1 MGSAISLKGLTV
13 TYPQTVVPAL
23 DHIDLDISK
32 GERVGIIGK
41 SGSGKSTMLKC
52 LNGIV
57 PQIVPADMKGAILV
71 DGVSTENMLPNEL
84 ASKVGLVFEDPE
96 TQIVAPTVSED
107 ITFGPINLGLPRE
120 EVLKRLDY
128 GLEVSR
134 LRDAAKRSPTM
145 LSGGQKQSLVVG
157 GILAMYPTVLALDE
171 PLTGLDP
178 TGKERVVRILKEYTQ
193 RNADST
199 LVISEG
205 GTNIDY
211 LIDLVDRLVAIH
223 NGKVVHDGTVDEVL
237 SNRKLFDSEVVS
249 PPQLVEISNRLG
261 LPSLPRTVDDAVPLV
276 KSMVQK
282 RKRADAVATPSA
294 TTESRRPIIEVKNL
308 HHVYPPNVN
317 ALDGVSI
324 NIYDG
329 EFLALIGQNGSGK
342 TTLAYHLAGL
352 LKATKGFNS
361 HILIDGKSIDAMP
374 VAELRKYVGY
384 VFQNPRDQFFAQT
397 VHEEIAYSLVMR
409 GTPREQALEEAR
421 KFAETYHFNN
431 LLEASVPQ
439 LSRAEASVVA
449 MFAIA
454 IAKPRVMIVD
464 EPAGGADEFESR
476 RLYTD
481 LRNLKASGMT
491 IVVITH
497 DMKRTLEFAERVVVM
512 NNGRI
517 LIEGD
522 PFSVFRERETLSQA
536 WIKPPVLSELEAK
549 LQSET
554 GIVVN
559 ARTATELRTM
569 LTGDAS

>member
-1 MGSAISLKGLTV
+1 M
-13 TYPQTVVPAL
+13 TYPQAGTPAL
-23 DHIDLDISK
+23 DHLDLDISK

-41 SGSGKSTMLKC
+41 SGSGKSTMLKS

-57 PQIVPADMKGAILV
+57 PQIVPADVKGEITV
-71 DGVSTENMLPNEL
+71 DGVNTANMLPNEL

-107 ITFGPINLGLPRE
+107 ITFGPINLGLSRD

-128 GLEVSR
+128 GLDVSR
-134 LRDAAKRSPTM
+134 LRDAARRSPTM
-145 LSGGQKQSLVVG
+145 LSGGQKQSLVIG
-157 GILAMYPTVLALDE
+157 GILAMYPMVLALDE

-178 TGKERVVRILKEYTQ
+178 TGKERVVKILKEYAE
-193 RNADST
+193 RNPDST
-199 LVISEG
+199 VVISEG

-211 LIDLVDRLVAIH
+211 LIGLVDRLVAIH
-223 NGKVVHDGTVDEVL
+223 NGKVIHDGTVDEVL
-237 SNRKLFDSEVVS
+237 SNRKLFDDGLVS
-249 PPQLVEISNRLG
+249 PPQLVEISNCLG
-261 LPSLPRTVDDAVPLV
+261 LPSIPRTVDEALPFV
-276 KSMVQK
+276 KSLAQK
-282 RKRADAVATPSA
+282 RRSAMKVPEQAVAP
-294 TTESRRPIIEVKNL
+294 ESRSPIIQVTDL

-317 ALDGVSI
+317 ALDGVSM

-352 LKATKGFNS
+352 LKPTKGFNS
-361 HILIDGKSIDAMP
+361 KIMIDGKSIEDMP

-384 VFQNPRDQFFAQT
+384 VFQNPRDQFFAET
-397 VHEEIAYSLVMR
+397 VQEEIAYSLVMR
-409 GTPREQALEEAR
+409 GSTREVALEEAR
-421 KFAETYHFNN
+421 KFAQAYHFDS
-431 LLEASVPQ
+431 LLPLSVPL

-454 IAKPRVMIVD
+454 IAKPRVLIID

-481 LRNLKASGMT
+481 LRNLKENGMT

-512 NNGRI
+512 NNGKV
-517 LIEGD
+517 LLEGD
-522 PFSVFRERETLSQA
+522 PFSVFREKETLSQA

-549 LQSET
+549 LLSET
-554 GIVVN
+554 GITLN

-569 LTGDAS
+569 LMGDAT

>member
-1 MGSAISLKGLTV
+1 
-13 TYPQTVVPAL
+13 
-23 DHIDLDISK
+23 
-32 GERVGIIGK
+32 
-41 SGSGKSTMLKC
+41 
-52 LNGIV
+52 
-57 PQIVPADMKGAILV
+57 
-71 DGVSTENMLPNEL
+71 
-84 ASKVGLVFEDPE
+84 
-96 TQIVAPTVSED
+96 
-107 ITFGPINLGLPRE
+107 
-120 EVLKRLDY
+120 
-128 GLEVSR
+128 
-134 LRDAAKRSPTM
+134 M
-145 LSGGQKQSLVVG
+145 LSGGQKQSLVIG

-178 TGKERVVRILKEYTQ
+178 TGKERVVRILKEYAE
-193 RNADST
+193 RNPSAT
-199 LVISEG
+199 IVISEG

-211 LIDLVDRLVAIH
+211 LIGLVDRLIAIH
-223 NGKVVHDGTVDEVL
+223 NGKIVHDGTIDEVL
-237 SNRKLFDSEVVS
+237 SNRKLFDEEVVS

-261 LPSLPRTVDDAVPLV
+261 FPSQPRTVDEALPLLKALAQKARKVGKVAAPAVVP
-276 KSMVQK
+276 
-282 RKRADAVATPSA
+282 AG
-294 TTESRRPIIEVKNL
+294 RRPIVEVTDV

-317 ALDGVSI
+317 ALDGVSV

-361 HILIDGKSIDAMP
+361 KILIDGKSIDEMP

-384 VFQNPRDQFFAQT
+384 VFQNPRDQFFAET
-397 VHEEIAYSLVMR
+397 VQEEIAYSLVMR
-409 GTPREQALEEAR
+409 GTLKEAAMEEAR
-421 KFAETYHFNN
+421 KFAQTYHFEN
-431 LLEASVPQ
+431 LLGMSVPQ

-454 IAKPRVMIVD
+454 ITKPRVLIVD

-512 NNGRI
+512 NNGKV
-517 LIEGD
+517 LLEGD

-549 LQSET
+549 LQKET
-554 GIVVN
+554 GIVAN